1 MHYGIELDSLVRN
14 HSLLGQND
22 AIQKA
27 GTFLVALSFMD
38 DHDWQ
43 RGCFYPYHIK
53 KDICNIVQL
62 FRVVVH
68 SFNLTNETKNL
79 SRTSQ
84 EPQ

>member
-53 KDICNIVQL
+53 K
-62 FRVVVH
+62 
-68 SFNLTNETKNL
+68 
-79 SRTSQ
+79 TSVT
-84 EPQ
+84 